1 MKHRIL
7 PFVKCYLFASI
18 FLCILSLSGFSQK
31 PASSNYLGVV
41 EIKVDSSEAALK
53 KRIYDYIEKKVINL
67 DNVIGAVP
75 GKSKGDYL
83 FIVMIEQVTY
93 GRDPQ
98 YVMASSLSEYAKCTF
113 TPQLSRKVSP
123 PENCISTLQYSTIA
137 LVPALDVTMK
147 LDEYIES
154 FNSGV
159 LQRDRERFK

>member
-1 MKHRIL
+1 MNNRNL
-7 PFVKCYLFASI
+7 FRVKCLMLASLALLPLAGFA
-18 FLCILSLSGFSQK
+18 QK
-31 PASSNYLGVV
+31 TAPSSYLGVV
-41 EIKVDSSEAALK
+41 EIKVDTSDASLR
-53 KRIYDYIEKKVINL
+53 KRIYDYVEKKIINL
-67 DNVIGAVP
+67 DNVVGAIP

-83 FIVMIEQVTY
+83 IIVMIEQVTS

-98 YVMASSLSEYAKCTF
+98 YVMSSSVSEYAKCTF

-123 PENCISTLQYSTIA
+123 PENCISNLQYSTIA